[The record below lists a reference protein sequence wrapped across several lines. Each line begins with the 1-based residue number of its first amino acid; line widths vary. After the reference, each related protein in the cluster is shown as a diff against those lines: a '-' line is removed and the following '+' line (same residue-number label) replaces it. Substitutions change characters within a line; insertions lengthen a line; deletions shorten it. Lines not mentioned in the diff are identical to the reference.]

1 MAQSGVTVSE
11 RSSGERFARLLEAVR
26 KRVNKHQYATW
37 FQRTSLVRWA
47 DNDLVIGLPNRFY
60 QEWFQKNFQELLTHA
75 AEEIGHAPV
84 RVAFEIAAPT
94 STPQAASR
102 LPAEAEG
109 EGQASGGPPETAK
122 GGWPPGGAGQIQDG
136 ATEPQPFMGSGPE
149 DLPLHLNEHYTFAN
163 FIVGPSNRVACA
175 SARAVALD
183 PGRAYNPLF
192 LHGSVG
198 LGKTHLLHAVC
209 REFLGQRPG
218 ERICFLSCEEFT
230 NEFVQ
235 ALQRHDLERFRE
247 RFRNV
252 HLLVIDDIHF
262 LVGKE
267 RIQDEFF
274 HTFNRLYQS
283 HHQIVISSDA
293 PPTEIPTLQDRLVSR
308 FKWGLVAKIEQ
319 PEMETRM
326 AIVRRKAEL
335 MGIEVPNG
343 VVEFIASNFQNNIR
357 ELEGALLSVIARADV
372 ASVPID
378 LPLAQTALQDSIASG
393 STHSPTMDRITET
406 VAAYFKVKISDLR
419 SKRRSR
425 SISTPRQVVMYFAKE
440 LTSLSLE
447 EIGDHFG
454 GRDHS
459 TVLYGIRK
467 VKDKSENESRFA
479 AELERLRDRLGV
491 R

>member
-1 MAQSGVTVSE
+1 VAAAREDGAAPASGPTD
-11 RSSGERFARLLEAVR
+11 G
-26 KRVNKHQYATW
+26 
-37 FQRTSLVRWA
+37 
-47 DNDLVIGLPNRFY
+47 
-60 QEWFQKNFQELLTHA
+60 A
-75 AEEIGHAPV
+75 AEAQEPS
-84 RVAFEIAAPT
+84 VAD
-94 STPQAASR
+94 
-102 LPAEAEG
+102 AEALRR
-109 EGQASGGPPETAK
+109 APPPA
-122 GGWPPGGAGQIQDG
+122 
-136 ATEPQPFMGSGPE
+136 PFTGSGPG
-149 DLPLHLNEHYTFAN
+149 DAPLRLNQHYTFDN

-175 SARAVALD
+175 SAKAVAQD

-209 REFLGQRPG
+209 RAFGQRCPG
-218 ERICFLSCEEFT
+218 ERITFLSCEEFT

-283 HHQIVISSDA
+283 HRQIVISSDA

-308 FKWGLVAKIEQ
+308 FRWGLVAKIEQ
-319 PEMETRM
+319 PEIETRM

-335 MGIEVPNG
+335 IGIEVPND
-343 VVEFIASNFQNNIR
+343 VVEFIASNFRNNIR
-357 ELEGALLSVIARADV
+357 ELEGAMLSVSARAEV
-372 ASVPID
+372 SGVPID
-378 LPLAQTALQDSIASG
+378 MAIAKEALEPVIVEDR
-393 STHSPTMDRITET
+393 PTLTLDRITEA
-406 VAAYFKVKISDLR
+406 VAARYQVKISDLR
-419 SKRRSR
+419 SKRRAR
-425 SISTPRQVVMYFAKE
+425 SVSMPRQIVMYLARE
-440 LTSLSLE
+440 VTPLSLD

-459 TVLYGIRK
+459 TVIYAIRK
-467 VKDKSENESRFA
+467 VQELVDSDPRVA
-479 AELERLRDRLGV
+479 ADVARLKDRLGAT
-491 R
+491 